1 MKAIH
6 DHTKQQILV
15 VCHTNYALDRFLED
29 LWKVGIPG
37 TSVVRLGSRSDAQVA
52 PLSLA
57 SQQKERTMRSKAD
70 WTVIDQLK
78 RSSAS
83 YCGNLEDAM
92 DQFMGSRISFKDIL
106 MYLEFEQPKY
116 FEAFRVP
123 GECGSRV
130 GDGSKAVDPDDLLN
144 RWSKGLDASQFK
156 DEPNVLGAANIW
168 NLPLD
173 ARHDL
178 MENWESEI
186 RKIILEEICTLGKNY
201 NDCQDQ
207 LSLKL
212 SEVTVAAL
220 WGKRIIACM
229 MTGAAKFSQD
239 IRAVKP
245 DVLLVEEAGEIL
257 ESHVLTAMSENTSQ
271 MILIGDHK

>member
-1 MKAIH
+1 M
-6 DHTKQQILV
+6 Q
-15 VCHTNYALDRFLED
+15 
-29 LWKVGIPG
+29 
-37 TSVVRLGSRSDAQVA
+37 TSH
-52 PLSLA
+52 LSLA
-57 SQQKERTMRSKAD
+57 SQQKQRVMRSEDD
-70 WTVIDQLK
+70 WTIINDLK
-78 RSSAS
+78 KSSAAD
-83 YCGNLEDAM
+83 YGDLERAM
-92 DQFMGSRISFKDIL
+92 RKFIGSKISFKDIL
-106 MYLEFEQPKY
+106 MYLEFERPKY

-186 RKIILEEICTLGKNY
+186 RKMILEEICTLGKNY

-212 SEVTVAAL
+212 SEATVAAL
-220 WGKRIIACM
+220 GGKRIIACT

-239 IRAVKP
+239 IRAAKPMSFSSRRLVKF
-245 DVLLVEEAGEIL
+245 LKA
-257 ESHVLTAMSENTSQ
+257 TSS
-271 MILIGDHK
+271 LR